1 MWQAEADKE
10 LTLSASPTTVVGQN
24 ALALATVKHQPFLE
38 DSANLIVCYS
48 YVPVLSNVDL

>member
-1 MWQAEADKE
+1 MWLAEADTG
-10 LTLSASPTTVVGQN
+10 LTMSASPTTVVGQN

-48 YVPVLSNVDL
+48 YVPVLSNVD